1 LPSDF
6 NVFWGVIF
14 GVVTLINIISGLF
27 IAWSNR
33 SKQRV
38 KEVEE
43 KTEQNIR
50 RETEI
55 GLSISHINSKLD
67 DIKVDMKVQN
77 NSLNE
82 KLEKYIQKSD
92 EKYEKLSNE
101 VVKISESVKSAHN
114 RIDELKQHG
123 NKNE

>member
-1 LPSDF
+1 MPSDF
-6 NVFWGVIF
+6 NVFWGVIV
-14 GVVTLINIISGLF
+14 GVLTLTNILSGLF

-33 SKQRV
+33 SKQKV

-43 KTEQNIR
+43 KAEQNIK

-55 GLSISHINSKLD
+55 GLSINHMNNKLD
-67 DIKVDMKVQN
+67 DIKVEMKVQN

-92 EKYEKLSNE
+92 EKYERLNE
-101 VVKISESVKSAHN
+101 RVIVVEEGIKTINKRLES
-114 RIDELKQHG
+114 
-123 NKNE
+123 